1 MSIPLYFAMT
11 AAEFSTAPAMPP
23 RIAWMAM
30 HFSVS
35 GSGLSSRPHRLPPG
49 SLVLLDD
56 QTPWCGHSLE
66 AVCQEATDVLLRTGA
81 AGLLLDF
88 ERPPT
93 EETLRLSSCLAQCS
107 REAGCSIGMPPDYL
121 DSSAGAA
128 VFLPP
133 LPCHCPPEQVLEPF
147 RGHEIWLEAAASGC
161 RVALG
166 PEGPALMPENPLLL
180 AAEAE
185 GLPAFTDPHLHCR
198 YYSHP
203 AIAGIE
209 LALYDTW
216 ETLTSKLEHCQAL
229 GVTLAVG
236 VWQQAAAHMVAG
248 NA

>member
-1 MSIPLYFAMT
+1 
-11 AAEFSTAPAMPP
+11 
-23 RIAWMAM
+23 
-30 HFSVS
+30 
-35 GSGLSSRPHRLPPG
+35 
-49 SLVLLDD
+49 
-56 QTPWCGHSLE
+56 
-66 AVCQEATDVLLRTGA
+66 
-81 AGLLLDF
+81 
-88 ERPPT
+88 
-93 EETLRLSSCLAQCS
+93 
-107 REAGCSIGMPPDYL
+107 
-121 DSSAGAA
+121 
-128 VFLPP
+128 
-133 LPCHCPPEQVLEPF
+133 
-147 RGHEIWLEAAASGC
+147 
-161 RVALG
+161 
-166 PEGPALMPENPLLL
+166 MPENPLLL